1 MKIILILL
9 AAIVLLGLVVW
20 YFSIIM
26 NEQIGIE
33 RRYILL
39 GIGII
44 TVIASLPCFGE
55 FVYQAH
61 DLNFH
66 LDRIAAIGEELK
78 NLQFPVR
85 MQTTMMD
92 GYGYATSLFY
102 GDLFIY
108 IPAILYALGIP
119 LGLCYNA
126 YIILVNLF
134 TVIIAYMCFKK
145 IYKSYKIALV
155 GATLYTLAAYR
166 LINIFVRASVG
177 EYTAMAFLPLLIL
190 GIWNFLQTDKKLTI
204 KEYAPFVLGATAIF
218 ESHIL
223 SCEIIFEFLVLF
235 FILNIKKFMR
245 KDFWISFG
253 KSLCWIVG
261 LNFYFIVP
269 FCMSYGM
276 NLKIKDA
283 VVEDLQKSGLY
294 LSQIASMFYS
304 YCTGFSDVG
313 TTNEMTLSLGCV
325 LFLVILV
332 VLVFMMNREKWGI
345 KSWKE
350 YIYARKLMLYGVLAV
365 WLSSD
370 YFPWRKISLLGS
382 TINRIVCQ
390 IQFPWRY
397 LELATIL
404 LVCAFLCILK
414 VCEKKEWNIWA
425 LVLAVGFVGLNIIS
439 NGYFISGCIE
449 HGSILNVN
457 HVSKIG
463 TECISGKEY
472 LLQGTDETLISEG
485 DLPYVSKGQAELNN
499 YSSVNGV
506 KKVECENKSGQ
517 SVEVTMPIFNYDNY
531 IAYDEMS
538 RDRFDI
544 CNGQNNTIAVK
555 IPAEYNGTIV
565 VKYQE
570 PIIWRGSEVISLIT
584 MVGFICLNIRM
595 KKQSNF
601 RHERI
606 E

>member
-1 MKIILILL
+1 MKIVLL
-9 AAIVLLGLVVW
+9 FFVAIVLFGGVIW
-20 YFSIIM
+20 YFRTIL
-26 NEQIGIE
+26 NEQIAVE
-33 RRYILL
+33 RRYVLL
-39 GIGII
+39 AISII

-102 GDLFIY
+102 GDLFMY
-108 IPAILYALGIP
+108 IPAIMYALGLP

-126 YIILVNLF
+126 YIIFANLF

-166 LINIFVRASVG
+166 LINIYVRASVG

-190 GIWNFLQTDKKLTI
+190 GIWNFLQSDKKMTI
-204 KEYAPFVLGATAIF
+204 KEYAPVVLGATAIF

-223 SCEIIFEFLVLF
+223 SCEIIFEFLVVF
-235 FILNIKKFMR
+235 FILNIKKFLR
-245 KDFWISFG
+245 KDFWVSFG
-253 KSLCWIVG
+253 KSLLWIIG
-261 LNFYFIVP
+261 LNLYFIVP
-269 FCMSYGM
+269 FFMSYGM
-276 NLKIKDA
+276 DLKIKDA

-294 LSQIASMFYS
+294 LSQIASIFYS

-313 TTNEMTLSLGCV
+313 TIAEMTLSLGCA
-325 LFLVILV
+325 LFLVVLV

-345 KSWKE
+345 KEWKE
-350 YIYARKLMLYGVLAV
+350 YSYARKLMLYGVIAV

-370 YFPWRKISLLGS
+370 YFPWRKISLFGS
-382 TINRIVCQ
+382 MINRIVCQ

-397 LELATIL
+397 LEIATIL
-404 LVCAFLCILK
+404 LVCAFLCVLK
-414 VCEKKEWNIWA
+414 VCEKKGWNKQA
-425 LVLAVGFVGLNIIS
+425 LALAVSFVSMTILS
-439 NGYFISGCIE
+439 TEYFISGCIE
-449 HGSILNVN
+449 HGSILNIN

-485 DLPYVSKGQAELNN
+485 DLPYVSKGEAELNN

-506 KKVECENKSGQ
+506 KKVECENNSEQ

-531 IAYDEMS
+531 RAYDETS
-538 RDRFDI
+538 KDTFKI
-544 CNGQNNTIAVK
+544 CNGQNNTIAVE
-555 IPAEYNGTIV
+555 IPAGYSGTIV

-570 PIIWRGSEVISLIT
+570 PIGWRISEIISLIAV
-584 MVGFICLNIRM
+584 VGFICLNIRM

-601 RHERI
+601 RREQI

>member
-9 AAIVLLGLVVW
+9 VTIVMFGGVVW
-20 YFSIIM
+20 YFSMIL
-26 NEQIGIE
+26 NEQIAIE
-33 RRYILL
+33 RRYALL

-66 LDRIAAIGEELK
+66 LNRIAAIGEELK

-102 GDLFIY
+102 GDLFMY
-108 IPAILYALGIP
+108 IPASMYALGIP

-134 TVIIAYMCFKK
+134 TVIIAYICFKK

-155 GATLYTLAAYR
+155 GVTLYTLAAYR
-166 LINIFVRASVG
+166 LINIFVRAAVG

-190 GIWNFLQTDKKLTI
+190 GVWNFLQSDKKMTVR
-204 KEYAPFVLGATAIF
+204 EYGPFVLGATAIV

-223 SCEIIFEFLVLF
+223 SCEIIFEFLILF
-235 FILNIKKFMR
+235 FVINIKKFLR
-245 KDFWISFG
+245 KDFWVSFG
-253 KSLCWIVG
+253 KSLLWIIG
-261 LNFYFIVP
+261 LNLYFIVP
-269 FCMSYGM
+269 FLMSYGM
-276 NLKIKDA
+276 DLEIKDA
-283 VVEDLQKSGLY
+283 VIEDLQNSGLY
-294 LSQIASMFYS
+294 LSQIASIFYS
-304 YCTGFSDVG
+304 YCTGFSNVG
-313 TTNEMTLSLGCV
+313 TIAEMTLSLGCA

-332 VLVFMMNREKWGI
+332 VLVFMMNREKWDI
-345 KSWKE
+345 KNWKE
-350 YIYARKLMLYGVLAV
+350 YIYARKLMLYGLIAV

-370 YFPWRKISLLGS
+370 YFPWRKISLFGS
-382 TINRIVCQ
+382 KINRIVCQ

-397 LELATIL
+397 LEIATIL
-404 LVCAFLCILK
+404 LVCAFLCVLK
-414 VCEKKEWNIWA
+414 VCEKKRWKKQA
-425 LVLAVGFVGLNIIS
+425 LVLAVSFVSLNIIS
-439 NGYFISGCIE
+439 TGYFISGCIE
-449 HGSILNVN
+449 HGSILNIN

-485 DLPYVSKGQAELNN
+485 DLPYVSKGEAALNN
-499 YSSVNGV
+499 YCIVNGV

-517 SVEVTMPIFNYDNY
+517 SVEITMPIFNYDNY
-531 IAYDEMS
+531 RAYDEAS
-538 RDRFDI
+538 KDTFKI
-544 CNGQNNTIAVK
+544 CNGHNNTIIVE
-555 IPAEYNGTIV
+555 IPAEYNGTIA

-570 PIIWRGSEVISLIT
+570 PIIWRVSEIVSLIT
-584 MVGFICLNIRM
+584 LVAFIGLSIKR

-601 RHERI
+601 RYERI
-606 E
+606 Q